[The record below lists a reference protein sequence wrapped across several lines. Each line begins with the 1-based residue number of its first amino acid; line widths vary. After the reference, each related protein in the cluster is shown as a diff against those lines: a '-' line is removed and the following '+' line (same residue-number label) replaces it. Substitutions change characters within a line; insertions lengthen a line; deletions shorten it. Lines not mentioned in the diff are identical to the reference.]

1 MFSIESAELLLPVV
15 SRLFTRAVNLSER
28 IAVLMDSESSV
39 EVCNDSSFHLFVSN
53 SLQVN
58 KEFHRLYYNFYKI
71 LDDLYRLN
79 VFCDI
84 QEGVVEF
91 PSKLNGREVFLCWQL
106 GDDRIRFFREVDA
119 EERKPLIDVADFV

>member
-1 MFSIESAELLLPVV
+1 MFSVESAEKLLPVV
-15 SRLFTRAVNLSER
+15 SNLFSKCLSYSER
-28 IAVLMDSESSV
+28 IAVLMDSEGSV
-39 EVCNDSSFHLFVSN
+39 EVCDDSSFHLFVSN

-71 LDDLYRLN
+71 LGELYRLN

-84 QEGVVEF
+84 QQGIVEF
-91 PSKLNGREVFLCWQL
+91 PSRLNGRDIFLCWQL
-106 GDDRIRFFREVDA
+106 GDDRIRFLRELDS